1 MPNLDEQQPAPESQT
16 ETNEEMKNEESK
28 ADPAQQ

>member
-1 MPNLDEQQPAPESQT
+1 MKEDDMPNLDAQAP

-28 ADPAQQ
+28 AETPAQ

>member
-1 MPNLDEQQPAPESQT
+1 MPDLDEQTPAP

>member
-1 MPNLDEQQPAPESQT
+1 MPNLDEQTPAP

>member
-1 MPNLDEQQPAPESQT
+1 MPNLDEQTPAA